1 HGDQRAQRGEQPP
14 AAQDGATHPAGRGAQ
29 SEQEGGHGRDATSAR
44 RPASAASGRAVENP
58 QLAVGW
64 GDLVDVD
71 DEPDEPES
79 PDDEADEVDD
89 EDDEDAAAA

>member
-1 HGDQRAQRGEQPP
+1 M
-14 AAQDGATHPAGRGAQ
+14 
-29 SEQEGGHGRDATSAR
+29 
-44 RPASAASGRAVENP
+44 ENP

-79 PDDEADEVDD
+79 PDDEADDVDD
-89 EDDEDAAAA
+89 VDAAAAAGAESALAGDVDVSEDDSFPRLSLR